1 MLVFVLG
8 TGRCGS
14 SLLHEVMARHP
25 DVGFVSNIDDRLGAL
40 DLVGRWNQTIYRR
53 VPNRFTEKGRFRYA
67 PSEAYKILDKQV
79 SPILSAPSRDLLA
92 DDATPWLAKR
102 TRAFFERR
110 AEAQGRPVFLHKF
123 TGWPRS
129 GFLHEVFPEAR
140 FINVIRDGR
149 AVANSLLQMYWW
161 AGYGGPERW
170 SLGPL
175 DAERQRLW
183 DASGRSYAVLAG
195 LEWDILMDAF
205 DAARAQL
212 PAAQWLDVRYEDVL
226 GDARAQLGRMLEF
239 AGLDWTPEFETAFA
253 RYEFGSGRSEAFRKD
268 LGSRAVAALEPVI
281 ARNLQANGYN
291 LTPG

>member
-1 MLVFVLG
+1 MLVFVVG

-14 SLLHEVMARHP
+14 SLLHEIMARHP
-25 DVGFVSNIDDRLGAL
+25 DVGFVSNIDDRLGSL
-40 DLVGRWNQTIYRR
+40 DLAGRWNQAIYRR

-67 PSEAYKILDKQV
+67 PSEAYNVLDKQV
-79 SPILSAPSRDLLA
+79 SPILSTPSRDLVA
-92 DDATPWLAKR
+92 EDATPWLAGR
-102 TRAFFERR
+102 LRDFFERR

-129 GFLHEVFPEAR
+129 GLLHEVFPEAR

-161 AGYGGPERW
+161 AGFQGPEGW

-175 DAERQRLW
+175 DPERRRVW
-183 DASGRSYAVLAG
+183 DASGQSYVVLAG

-205 DAARAQL
+205 AGAREHI
-212 PAAQWLDVRYEDVL
+212 PAGLWLDVRYEDVL
-226 GDARAQLGRMLEF
+226 ADPRTQLGRMLEF
-239 AGLDWTPEFETAFA
+239 SGLAWTPEFETAFA
-253 RYEFGSGRSEAFRKD
+253 RYSFGSGRSEAFRKD
-268 LGSRAVAALEPVI
+268 LGPRALAALEPVI
-281 ARNLQANGYN
+281 ARQLEANGYT